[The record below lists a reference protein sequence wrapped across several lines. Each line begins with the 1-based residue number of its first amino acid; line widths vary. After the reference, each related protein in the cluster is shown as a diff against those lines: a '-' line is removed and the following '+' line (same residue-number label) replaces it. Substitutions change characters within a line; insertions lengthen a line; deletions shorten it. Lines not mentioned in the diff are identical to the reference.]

1 MAAID
6 TVLGLDWSGATY
18 IGDGNVYL
26 MDATPRQ
33 GVASVAVRT
42 DREYQ
47 NHVIVFELEVFKD
60 LVSRGRPKSLAAIGR
75 ARPDD

>member
-18 IGDGNVYL
+18 LGDGVYL
-26 MDATPRQ
+26 MDATHYT
-33 GVASVAVRT
+33 GVAAVAVRT

-60 LVSRGRPKSLAAIGR
+60 LVSKGTDMLTAWQGAA
-75 ARPDD
+75 

>member
-6 TVLGLDWSGATY
+6 DVLGLDWSEATY
-18 IGDGNVYL
+18 LGDGVYL
-26 MDATPRQ
+26 MDATPHQ

-42 DREYQ
+42 DHGDQ

-60 LVSRGRPKSLAAIGR
+60 LVSRGTEMLKAWQCKT
-75 ARPDD
+75 